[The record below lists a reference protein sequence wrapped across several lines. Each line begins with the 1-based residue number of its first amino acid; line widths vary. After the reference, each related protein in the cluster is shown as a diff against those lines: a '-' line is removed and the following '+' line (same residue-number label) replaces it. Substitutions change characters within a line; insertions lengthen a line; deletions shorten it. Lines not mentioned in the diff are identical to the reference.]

1 MTKVNEL
8 IKYAKQENADF
19 SVYALS
25 QAGIKEMAIKYYNEN
40 ADEIDGWLDK
50 NGYDSHWLLKT
61 TSVMIYLSESGK
73 EIEEI
78 EEDEEVVVPDNVVKC
93 FRCGSSRI
101 NVRAEHSYTTEF
113 KCLDCAEKNVTGIWV
128 QYND

>member
-40 ADEIDGWLDK
+40 AGEIDGWLDK

-73 EIEEI
+73 EIEEV
-78 EEDEEVVVPDNVVKC
+78 EEGNIPDNVVTC
-93 FRCGSSRI
+93 FRCGSTQVK
-101 NVRAEHSYTTEF
+101 VRTEHSYTTEF
-113 KCLDCAEKNVTGIWV
+113 KCVECEENNRNSQWT

>member
-19 SVYALS
+19 SVYALA

-73 EIEEI
+73 EIEEGNI
-78 EEDEEVVVPDNVVKC
+78 PDNVVMC
-93 FRCGSSRI
+93 FRCGSTQ
-101 NVRAEHSYTTEF
+101 VRVREEHSYTTEF
-113 KCLDCAEKNVTGIWV
+113 KCLECEENKLTGIWV

>member
-40 ADEIDGWLDK
+40 ADEIDDWLDK
-50 NGYDSHWLLKT
+50 NGYSSHWLLKT
-61 TSVMIYLSESGK
+61 KSVMIYLSESGK
-73 EIEEI
+73 EIEEGNI
-78 EEDEEVVVPDNVVKC
+78 PDNVVMC
-93 FRCGSSRI
+93 FRCGSTQ
-101 NVRAEHSYTTEF
+101 VRVREEHSYTTEF
-113 KCLDCAEKNVTGIWV
+113 KCLECEENKLTGIWV

>member
-8 IKYAKQENADF
+8 IKYAKQENVDF

-25 QAGIKEMAIKYYNEN
+25 QAGIKEMAIEYYNEN
-40 ADEIDGWLDK
+40 AGEIDGWLDK

-73 EIEEI
+73 EIEEVNI
-78 EEDEEVVVPDNVVKC
+78 PDNVVMC
-93 FRCGSSRI
+93 FRCGSTQ
-101 NVRAEHSYTTEF
+101 VRVREEHSYTTEF
-113 KCLDCAEKNVTGIWV
+113 KCLECEENKLTGIWV

>member
-25 QAGIKEMAIKYYNEN
+25 EAGLKQAAIEYYN
-40 ADEIDGWLDK
+40 AHAVEIDNWLKD
-50 NGYDSHWLLKT
+50 NGYDASWMLKT
-61 TSVMIYLSESGK
+61 TSVMIYFSERK
-73 EIEEI
+73 EEI
-78 EEDEEVVVPDNVVKC
+78 KETEEGNIPDNVVMC
-93 FRCGSSRI
+93 FRCGSTQ
-101 NVRAEHSYTTEF
+101 VRVREEYSYTTEF
-113 KCLDCAEKNVTGIWV
+113 KCLECEENNVTAFWV

>member
-8 IKYAKQENADF
+8 IKYAKNEDDF
-19 SVYALS
+19 SVYALE
-25 QAGIKEMAIKYYNEN
+25 QAGLKQAAIEYYN
-40 ADEIDGWLDK
+40 AHAVEIDDWLSA

-61 TSVMIYLSESGK
+61 TSVMIYFK
-73 EIEEI
+73 EHEKEVEETVI
-78 EEDEEVVVPDNVVKC
+78 PDNVVKC